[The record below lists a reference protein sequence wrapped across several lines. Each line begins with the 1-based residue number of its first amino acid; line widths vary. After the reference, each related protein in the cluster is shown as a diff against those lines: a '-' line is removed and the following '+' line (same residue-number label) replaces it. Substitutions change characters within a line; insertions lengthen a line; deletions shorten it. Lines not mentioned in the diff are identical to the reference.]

1 MIDAYP
7 LCWPVGQK
15 RTPFPQRSRFG
26 NHTLSASTK
35 EVLLEIERM
44 GGKDPIISSNIPL
57 RKDGMPRS
65 DYEKRMVSD
74 KGCAVY
80 FTRNKKQVV
89 LACDAWNCVED
100 NLWAIACSISA
111 MRALGRWGVSE
122 ILDRAFTGFTAIPER
137 ASGESCWDIL
147 EIAQTNNVDVIKSN
161 FRRLAMK
168 WHPDVKGGN
177 AEAFHKLNE
186 AYDQAMK
193 LAKSLV

>member
-1 MIDAYP
+1 MIEAYP

-15 RTPFPQRSRFG
+15 RTSFPQRSRFG
-26 NHTLSASTK
+26 DHTLSKATK

-65 DYEKRMVSD
+65 DYEKRMVFD

-80 FTRNKKQVV
+80 FMRNKKQVV
-89 LACDAWNCVED
+89 LACDSWNCIED

-111 MRALGRWGVSE
+111 MRSLGRWGVSE
-122 ILDRAFTGFTAIPER
+122 ILERAFSGFTAIPER
-137 ASGESCWDIL
+137 ASGKNCWDVLGIR
-147 EIAQTNNVDVIKSN
+147 QTANTVLIKTMYKQ
-161 FRRLAMK
+161 LAK
-168 WHPDVKGGN
+168 ERHPDGGGN
-177 AEAFHKLNE
+177 TEAFQELNE

-193 LAKSLV
+193 AAKSLV